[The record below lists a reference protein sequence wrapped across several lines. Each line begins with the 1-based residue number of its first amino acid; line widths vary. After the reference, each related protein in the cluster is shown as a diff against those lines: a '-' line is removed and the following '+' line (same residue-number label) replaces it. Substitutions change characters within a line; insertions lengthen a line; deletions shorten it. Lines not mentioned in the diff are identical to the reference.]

1 MQATSQT
8 PWYRERWPWLLAIM
22 PTTAVILSF
31 TFLWLAIKTDDG
43 LVSDDY
49 YKDGLAI
56 NKIIVRDEAA
66 RSYNLSAVA
75 QFKGSSINLQ
85 LAGNLPRIPD
95 SLHLTLSHPTRKG
108 FDHAILLTRNQVG
121 AYEGKVQ
128 DLINARYDVILEPLN
143 GDWRVTGKW
152 HPTEGEIL
160 KMSPAALSPNKE

>member
-56 NKIIVRDEAA
+56 NKIITRDEAA
-66 RSYNLSAVA
+66 RSYNVSAVA
-75 QFKGSSINLQ
+75 QFKDSSIDLQ
-85 LAGNLPRIPD
+85 LAGKLPSMPD
-95 SLHLTLSHPTRKG
+95 SLELTLSHPTRKG
-108 FDHAILLTRNQVG
+108 FDHSVLLTRNQAG

-128 DLINARYDVILEPLN
+128 DIINARYDVILEPLN

-152 HPTEGEIL
+152 HPADGEIL
-160 KMSPAALSPNKE
+160 HMGPAALSPNKN